1 ARLPDGRDGDDHP
14 DRADHLSCGDAPRLR
29 SDLVRRHHRD
39 DCGAWPDPS
48 AGRHE
53 RLRHQERGEGR
64 FLCHHLQGRD
74 PLRAYRPGAARDP
87 DRLSDPGAVAADPHD
102 GPVMTP
108 ELHTRFAFAITARIG
123 EVTIAGDVGH
133 GVRRIIPIT
142 GGEVKGERVNGKVL
156 PFGADFQIIRP
167 NELIDLEAKYAFET
181 DDGAVI
187 YVENRGIRFG
197 PVELLQKLK
206 RGEPVDPKLIY
217 FRTAPKFE
225 TGAAKYRWLMEH
237 IFVAS
242 AARHADR
249 VVIDVHMVL

>member
-1 ARLPDGRDGDDHP
+1 
-14 DRADHLSCGDAPRLR
+14 
-29 SDLVRRHHRD
+29 
-39 DCGAWPDPS
+39 
-48 AGRHE
+48 
-53 RLRHQERGEGR
+53 
-64 FLCHHLQGRD
+64 
-74 PLRAYRPGAARDP
+74 
-87 DRLSDPGAVAADPHD
+87 
-102 GPVMTP
+102 MTP

-167 NELIDLEAKYAFET
+167 NELIDLEAKYALET

-197 PVELLQKLK
+197 PVDLLQKLK

-217 FRTAPKFE
+217 FRTVPKFE
-225 TGAAKYRWLMEH
+225 TGAEKYRWLMENLF
-237 IFVAS
+237 IGS

-249 VVIDVHMVL
+249 VVIDVHQVL